1 MEGHS
6 LRVLMVTFDP
16 PAGSGGIE
24 GRTIAYTLGLLRRGI
39 HVEVAAI
46 HPEGRESEEQY
57 LGTKLV
63 RLSSSLS
70 RLPYTLST
78 LLEMIK
84 SSSLDSVF
92 FLSGG
97 STPIGI
103 LTLGF
108 SRLTGRRCGVFFY
121 GKDIL
126 QARRT
131 PVGTMMMALSIMLAG
146 RVATNSRYTAG
157 LLPVRPRGHLIV
169 IYPGVDP
176 SIINGLSRGTVDE
189 AHPRILFVGR
199 LIRRKGV
206 DVLLTAF
213 SQLRSGRPASR
224 LDIVGDGPEM
234 SSLRAQADTLR
245 LGGAVTFYGPL
256 YGSSLW
262 ERYAEASVFAMPSRQ
277 SIEDVEGYGT
287 VFLEAGIFGV
297 PSVSTRTGGIPEA
310 VIDGVTGKLVDSED
324 SRELRDA
331 IQVLLDDPEELRRL
345 GRNAKARAAQY
356 SWEAST
362 RRVLELLGETEA

>member
-1 MEGHS
+1 
-6 LRVLMVTFDP
+6 MVTFDP
-16 PAGSGGIE
+16 PTGSGGIE
-24 GRTIAYTLGLLRRGI
+24 GRTTAYTSGLLRSGI
-39 HVEVAAI
+39 HVEVAAFS
-46 HPEGRESEEQY
+46 PGRGRSEEPY
-57 LGTKLV
+57 LGTRLV
-63 RLSSSLS
+63 RLSSSIA
-70 RLPYTLST
+70 RLPWTLTT
-78 LLEMIK
+78 LLGMIR

-103 LTLGF
+103 LTLSF

-131 PVGTMMMALSIMLAG
+131 SGGTIIMALSVMLAG

-157 LLPVRPRGHLIV
+157 LLPVRPRRHLVI

-176 SIINGLSRGTVDE
+176 NIAHEVSGGTLDKD
-189 AHPRILFVGR
+189 HPRILFVGR
-199 LIRRKGV
+199 LIRRKGA

-213 SQLRSGRPASR
+213 SQLGPGPPESR

-234 SSLRAQADTLR
+234 KNLRAQADTLR

-256 YGSSLW
+256 YGPELW
-262 ERYAEASVFAMPSRQ
+262 KRYAEASVFAMPSRQ
-277 SIEDVEGYGT
+277 SNEDVEGYGT

-297 PSVSTRTGGIPEA
+297 PSVGTRTGGIPEA
-310 VIDGVTGKLVDSED
+310 VIDGVTGKLVNSED
-324 SRELRDA
+324 VRGLRDA
-331 IQVLLDDPEELRRL
+331 IQGLLDDPDESRRL
-345 GRNAKARAAQY
+345 GRNAKARAAQHT
-356 SWEAST
+356 WEAST
-362 RRVLELLGETEA
+362 RQVLQLLGESEA